1 MDSLASQNSQIYS
14 LQPPSFNK
22 PIPYLPPEIITEII
36 SCVNEDD
43 IKSLYSIIQVNRTWF
58 YCSIHILWRQPFK
71 YISLTGY
78 SKLLKIYIWFLPE
91 QTKLRLQNNYFKFD
105 VKEFNKKPIVNYLSF
120 LENLEIE
127 SRSLYWAI
135 KLLLP
140 TLEIEE
146 GNDEKPEDKK
156 LEQEDVKG
164 KELQVQ
170 AHALLIE
177 FFNLFKE
184 NCPNL
189 KNFKMPKEHLSLNA
203 EDLENICTN
212 LTDNKSIY
220 HRPRTRRRRN
230 AP

>member
-1 MDSLASQNSQIYS
+1 LPSQNSFPQVYS
-14 LQPPSFNK
+14 LQSPSFKK

-58 YCSIHILWRQPFK
+58 SCSIHILWRQPFK

-78 SKLLKIYIWFLPE
+78 SKLLKVYIWFLPE
-91 QTKLRLQNNYFKFD
+91 QTKLKLQNNYFNFD
-105 VKEFNKKPIVNYLSF
+105 VKEFHKKPIVNYLNY

-127 SRSLYWAI
+127 FRSLYWAI

-140 TLEIEE
+140 TLEIE
-146 GNDEKPEDKK
+146 GNDEKHEDNKQK
-156 LEQEDVKG
+156 QER
-164 KELQVQ
+164 QVQ

-177 FFNLFKE
+177 LFNLFKE

-189 KNFKMPKEHLSLNA
+189 KNFKMNYPNEHLSLNA

-212 LTDNKSIY
+212 LTDYKSTF
-220 HRPRTRRRRN
+220 HRPRPRRRRN
-230 AP
+230 AAI